1 MGRRDREE
9 PGKEAMTTAVAG
21 AGEED
26 WDRFDSET
34 RIDESDDTAHQISTG
49 KLPSCACSSSFLFT
63 QRAFLKPAF
72 LLYCAFQV
80 DYVLHFVQTLHD
92 NLITKS

>member
-1 MGRRDREE
+1 MDEGGEETSLLVGRRDREE
-9 PGKEAMTTAVAG
+9 GKEPLTTASAAG

-63 QRAFLKPAF
+63 QVAFLKPAF
-72 LLYCAFQV
+72 FFFL
-80 DYVLHFVQTLHD
+80 LHFR
-92 NLITKS
+92 